1 MEVVNMARRRPARK
15 KPSRARYEEAHP
27 TISFR
32 LPIETRRRLT
42 EAMRAL
48 GLSAAAWIK
57 SHLDQDDRRV
67 EARAQLLAERRG
79 NLRRELERLEHLIER
94 RNQELKA
101 PFDEEKAHLQRKLE
115 EWHQD
120 EERRFQRRKAYNET
134 RLENLRWE
142 VRREQERLSEM
153 QGQIRELIERH
164 RALGDEVRKAE
175 AYCEQMMQAAA
186 MLKLL
191 LDKWSWLFCEG
202 CPASPLNRAI
212 LDIVRSMS
220 MSPPQGPPL
229 QPTTEPKPEGMPPA
243 LEPSHS
249 QGEQGGVIECSEPLQ
264 SPEIS
269 LGVDKDEKEVEDGSN
284 ASA

>member
-1 MEVVNMARRRPARK
+1 MEVVNMPRHRPTRK
-15 KPSRARYEEAHP
+15 KPSRARYEETHP

-32 LPIETRRRLT
+32 LPVETHSRLM
-42 EAMRAL
+42 EQMQAL
-48 GLSAAAWIK
+48 GLSAAGWVK

-67 EARAQLLAERRG
+67 EARAQVLAERRG

-94 RNQELKA
+94 RNEELKA
-101 PFDEEKAHLQRKLE
+101 PIDEEKARLQRKLE
-115 EWHQD
+115 EWHQE

-142 VRREQERLSEM
+142 VRREREGLSEM
-153 QGQIRELIERH
+153 QGQIRELIER
-164 RALGDEVRKAE
+164 RCALGGEVRKAE
-175 AYCEQMMQAAA
+175 AYCEQVMQAAA
-186 MLKLL
+186 MLKWL
-191 LDKWSWLFCEG
+191 LDKWPWLFCEG
-202 CPASPLNRAI
+202 CPASALNRAI
-212 LDIVRSMS
+212 LDIVRGMS
-220 MSPPQGPPL
+220 MSPPQGSPL

-249 QGEQGGVIECSEPLQ
+249 QGGQGGVIECSEPLQ

-269 LGVDKDEKEVEDGSN
+269 LGIDKDEKEVEDGSN